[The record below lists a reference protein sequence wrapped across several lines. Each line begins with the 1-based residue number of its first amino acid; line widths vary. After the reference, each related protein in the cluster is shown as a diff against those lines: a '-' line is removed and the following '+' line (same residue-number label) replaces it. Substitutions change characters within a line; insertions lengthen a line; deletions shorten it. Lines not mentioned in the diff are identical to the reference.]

1 MAVTKSFTNWNF
13 YQPLKFVGFENFRQV
28 ITSDLFRISLLN
40 VFKFVII
47 IVPIQMVVCFLFAHV
62 LKNLNGGFS
71 SIAKVSIY
79 IPTVISGVV
88 AAVIFI
94 FILDYRAGILNEA
107 LKLFG
112 MQKVAF
118 LTDKTLSTLAIIIP
132 SIWLG
137 FGSNTLILYAGLLNI
152 PKEYYEA
159 AQVDGAN
166 AFVQLIKITIP
177 SLKNIFV
184 LNAIGLVTGTIQ
196 MFDLPFIMTGGGPL
210 NRTLT
215 PMIFLFNKFR
225 DANVTMGFTL
235 AGALLMM
242 IVIGVVNSFVFN
254 IITSEKSQDA

>member
-1 MAVTKSFTNWNF
+1 
-13 YQPLKFVGFENFRQV
+13 
-28 ITSDLFRISLLN
+28 
-40 VFKFVII
+40 
-47 IVPIQMVVCFLFAHV
+47 MVVCFLFAHV